1 MSNNGSKFD
10 PRFDPAFQPGYD
22 GIREASEP
30 LLSVDARAVATDQ
43 PVATPGVESDQAA
56 STDIG
61 PVAADPPA
69 LYPEP
74 TLHAVDLPEIGVD
87 EDAPPPRN
95 RYLIALGALAIALL
109 VSGIVLIGFVRTIFD
124 NRTEDL
130 DYVTVQLLLVSGPIA
145 IGLAIAIG
153 ASFLVLLGL
162 RSRA

>member
-1 MSNNGSKFD
+1 MSNDGSKFD

-22 GIREASEP
+22 GIREAFEP
-30 LLSVDARAVATDQ
+30 RLSVDARPVATDQ
-43 PVATPGVESDQAA
+43 PVATPGLESDRAVSTGSGPA
-56 STDIG
+56 SAGAPTIF
-61 PVAADPPA
+61 
-69 LYPEP
+69 PEP
-74 TLHAVDLPEIGVD
+74 TLHAVDVPEIGSE